1 MCCNTMNASDR
12 DKGKYFDAKIFAFIT
27 IADVRG
33 ITQHYVSYYL
43 SFAIFPS
50 CFKAVGL
57 GLRGARQLPVI
68 VRNLTVQGF
77 QAHTCM

>member
-1 MCCNTMNASDR
+1 MNVNDR
-12 DKGKYFDAKIFAFIT
+12 DKGKDFDAKIFAFIT
-27 IADVRG
+27 IADLHG
-33 ITQHYVSYYL
+33 ITQHYVSCNL
-43 SFAIFPS
+43 SSTFFPS

-68 VRNLTVQGF
+68 VRNVAVQGF

>member
-1 MCCNTMNASDR
+1 MIISGR
-12 DKGKYFDAKIFAFIT
+12 DKGKDFDAKIFAFIAIT
-27 IADVRG
+27 HVNG
-33 ITQHYVSYYL
+33 ITQHDVSYYL
-43 SFAIFPS
+43 SSAFVPS
-50 CFKAVGL
+50 CIKAVGL